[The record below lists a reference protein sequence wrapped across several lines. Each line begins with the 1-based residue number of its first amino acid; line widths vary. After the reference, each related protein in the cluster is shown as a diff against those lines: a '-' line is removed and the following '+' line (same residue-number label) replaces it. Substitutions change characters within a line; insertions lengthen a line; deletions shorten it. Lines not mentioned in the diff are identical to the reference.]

1 MSWVPSRPHMLPL
14 GRSHSGS
21 FFSGRSPTPRFFSR
35 TATSAMAGHS
45 VVSKGRTRTSS
56 PAELTVGA
64 LELKF
69 EDYMEAMKSRDFSSL
84 LKDLK
89 QETTWKNAPKASV
102 LGRYSVLFSGLAD
115 VCPCGVLPPKK
126 TTLAL
131 LACHRKRPINFSGQ
145 ADVDWADEMGTIV
158 RAAFAKFRELSC
170 SQDACRR
177 CLAKASTHDKLA
189 IEEVLAKMGGPKTCS
204 EMVLYNISDKDAT
217 PSARQTP
224 GSHTLDSLSSFFEAM
239 HSELDSFSVVTP
251 RGAMS
256 ITPRSTGSFASTVL
270 YDGEDKKV
278 TQNPRQSEL

>member
-1 MSWVPSRPHMLPL
+1 
-14 GRSHSGS
+14 
-21 FFSGRSPTPRFFSR
+21 
-35 TATSAMAGHS
+35 MAGHG
-45 VVSKGRTRTSS
+45 VASKGRTRTSS

-69 EDYMEAMKSRDFSSL
+69 EDFMEAMKSRDFSSL

-115 VCPCGVLPPKK
+115 VCPNGVLPPKK

-177 CLAKASTHDKLA
+177 CLSKASTHDKLA
-189 IEEVLAKMGGPKTCS
+189 IEEVLAKMGAPKTCS
-204 EMVLYNISDKDAT
+204 EVVLHDPGSSGASSSDKGAT
-217 PSARQTP
+217 PSARHTP

-239 HSELDSFSVVTP
+239 HSELDHFSVPTP
-251 RGAMS
+251 RSAMS
-256 ITPRSTGSFASTVL
+256 ITPRSTGSFAPTVL

-278 TQNPRQSEL
+278 TQNPRQSDPKP